1 MTDKEKEVMKL
12 IKEAPSDDAA
22 REIMEK
28 AGVCTA
34 LINFGDVIDHSNE
47 PEESTGKKHEAPRSK
62 TNRC

>member
-1 MTDKEKEVMKL
+1 MTDKEKEVMKQ

-34 LINFGDVIDHSNE
+34 LLNFGDVIDLADE
-47 PEESTGKKHEAPRSK
+47 PEEK
-62 TNRC
+62 